1 MACGSNHTIIKNN
14 QGKCYAFGN
23 GMYGQL
29 GVGNNKNFYDP
40 VPVKI
45 QHPVNEF
52 AAGENFSLF
61 LCEGRLY
68 GVGDNSCGQIDHSLK
83 RKCILEPIH
92 MAAFKDVAV
101 VRAGRFAAALTHEG
115 EVLVWGFSNE
125 MGIIRVVGVPEP
137 VTDIEIGG
145 HSLYCLTSAGK
156 LFCHSFSLK

>member
-1 MACGSNHTIIKNN
+1 
-14 QGKCYAFGN
+14 
-23 GMYGQL
+23 
-29 GVGNNKNFYDP
+29 
-40 VPVKI
+40 
-45 QHPVNEF
+45 
-52 AAGENFSLF
+52 
-61 LCEGRLY
+61 
-68 GVGDNSCGQIDHSLK
+68 
-83 RKCILEPIH
+83 

-156 LFCHSFSLK
+156 LFCHSFSLKEKNEVTPWLIPLPTSTILGMSVGQNHAIILGDICGEIPILDEPPQIL